1 MITIFKRATLLIV
14 FAVSAALLVNHFS
27 PVGIA
32 LIGQW
37 DLDKGIVSANNKD
50 FVHYGL
56 VEIDNIEIAKLIHDD
71 GKAQFIDAR
80 ANDAFIEGHIK
91 GAISLPVGKF
101 DIMIEHFLNRYLPEQ
116 PIVTY
121 CSGRTCEDSHR
132 LAQLLI
138 EFGYEKV
145 SIMIDGFPGW
155 RENGYPVE

>member
-1 MITIFKRATLLIV
+1 M
-14 FAVSAALLVNHFS
+14 
-27 PVGIA
+27 
-32 LIGQW
+32 
-37 DLDKGIVSANNKD
+37 
-50 FVHYGL
+50 
-56 VEIDNIEIAKLIHDD
+56 IHDD
-71 GKAQFIDAR
+71 GKAQFVDAR

-91 GAISLPVGKF
+91 EAISLPVGKF

-155 RENGYPVE
+155 REYGYVGFQIDQ